1 MNHIMLLS
9 TNDLQRDLAMKIVG
23 DPENFKQPYDEDED
37 YVSRTQ
43 FKRESEAA
51 QELGVKLTKLSKK
64 QLQKMD
70 LDETLY
76 GSILELDNIKAK
88 TEAYRRHLQYIGKIM
103 RSMDLEVIQR
113 SLDNLMN
120 KNRNLASQTQVL
132 EKLRDKL
139 INEGDDEIQRLIQQ
153 YPRFNRQKLRQL
165 VRNAKKELSNLIIND
180 EGEEVK
186 PSSKSAQ
193 ELFKYLKTE
202 IE

>member
-113 SLDNLMN
+113 NLDNLMN